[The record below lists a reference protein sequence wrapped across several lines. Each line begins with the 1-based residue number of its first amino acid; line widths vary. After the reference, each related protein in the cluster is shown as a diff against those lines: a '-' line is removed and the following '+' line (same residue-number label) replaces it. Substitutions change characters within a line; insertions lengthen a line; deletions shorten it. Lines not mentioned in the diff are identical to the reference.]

1 MGTRLVESGEHLVIA
16 PQFVARLVRIVNRP
30 LTHDC
35 YIAFCILSSVF
46 LHFLK
51 MPQGLFIEKHC
62 LLLFF
67 NVLFLTAVLFLS
79 QNPSYFL
86 QQVSYFALAKG
97 KNRIFRH
104 NKRDFLQENL
114 PAHRLCATKRIAKQ
128 SVLQRMRTL
137 PCPNKRRHRKK
148 PQAFSCAT
156 VLWGRKGT
164 TCLLSGACCGQPRSR
179 PCGLRGDHGGQQ
191 PDPRDFPCPLPRCRQ
206 GRRRR
211 RRVSACFPF
220 PWVQA

>member
-1 MGTRLVESGEHLVIA
+1 MTVTLLFA
-16 PQFVARLVRIVNRP
+16 YCQ
-30 LTHDC
+30 
-35 YIAFCILSSVF
+35 AFSCI
-46 LHFLK
+46 FLK
-51 MPQGLFIEKHC
+51 CRKTPSLKNTIFSY
-62 LLLFF
+62 
-67 NVLFLTAVLFLS
+67 FLTY
-79 QNPSYFL
+79 YFL
-86 QQVSYFALAKG
+86 QQSYSYLKIHHTSCNKSHISRLQRE
-97 KNRIFRH
+97 KNRIFRQ

>member
-1 MGTRLVESGEHLVIA
+1 MTITLLFA
-16 PQFVARLVRIVNRP
+16 YCQ
-30 LTHDC
+30 
-35 YIAFCILSSVF
+35 AFSCI
-46 LHFLK
+46 FLK
-51 MPQGLFIEKHC
+51 CRKGSSLKNTVFSY
-62 LLLFF
+62 FF

-97 KNRIFRH
+97 KNRIFRQ

-148 PQAFSCAT
+148 PRHQ
-156 VLWGRKGT
+156 K
-164 TCLLSGACCGQPRSR
+164 SR
-179 PCGLRGDHGGQQ
+179 P
-191 PDPRDFPCPLPRCRQ
+191 
-206 GRRRR
+206 RRRIR
-211 RRVSACFPF
+211 SVRYYG
-220 PWVQA
+220 